1 VTAARFAFRLRGEG
15 RVEVA
20 AYGLA
25 DAEHRV
31 EKELGALFPAA
42 RVEVTEVARAGEGR
56 IVEELVVRYRVS
68 LAAEG
73 EGESAAE
80 ARRAALAPLR
90 AAAAGTRFE
99 RIAWSFLEEGER

>member
-1 VTAARFAFRLRGEG
+1 MTAARFAFRVRGEG

-56 IVEELVVRYRVS
+56 IVEEFGVRYRVS
-68 LAAEG
+68 LAAHG
-73 EGESAAE
+73 EAASE
-80 ARRAALAPLR
+80 DGARRAALGPLR

-99 RIAWSFLEEGER
+99 RIAWAFEPEGKR